1 MEQNFSM
8 NISSLSKY
16 ALAAVAS
23 ASILAACSAGS
34 QSGMGSAAGTTP
46 SMKGGIANLVA
57 HNGVLHAAGVHGVI
71 NPDKKAKG
79 GFAYITDYGANVV
92 YVYDYSSKTG
102 KFGSEAGSTTSGI
115 SGPQGACASK
125 KGEAYIANTN
135 DSNLLGYKGGSTTS
149 NATLTDT
156 GEYPAGCSVDKK
168 GDVAVSNICNSASCG
183 AGDVAVFKGG
193 TGSPTAITCPN
204 LRRYYF
210 IAYDSQSNI
219 WVDGED
225 SSYAFALCEIKAG
238 SSSGTA
244 ITLNVIPEFPGG
256 VAVSGKDVTVMDQDT
271 DTVDQYTISGT
282 SGTEVGS
289 VDLSGASDPVQD
301 WIAKKYVLASN
312 AGEGSTC
319 SWKYPAGGSEVSCAT
334 GFSEPIG
341 VSVAK

>member
-1 MEQNFSM
+1 M

-34 QSGMGSAAGTTP
+34 QSGVGSAGTMPLT
-46 SMKGGIANLVA
+46 KGGIANLVA
-57 HNGVLHAAGVHGVI
+57 HNGNVLPLGTHGVV
-71 NPDKKAKG
+71 NPDKKNKG
-79 GFAYITDYGANVV
+79 GYAYISDYGSNNV
-92 YVYDYSSKTG
+92 YVYNISQSSG
-102 KFGSEAGSTTSGI
+102 AFGSEVGSTNSGI
-115 SGPQGACASK
+115 SGPQGMCASK
-125 KGEAYIANTN
+125 KGEAWVANTN

-149 NATLTDT
+149 NASLTDT

-168 GDVAVSNICNSASCG
+168 GDVAVSNICNSTSCG
-183 AGDVAVFKGG
+183 PGDVAVFKGG

-210 IAYDSQSNI
+210 IAYDKQDNI

-225 SSYAFALCEIKAG
+225 SSYVTALCEIKAG

-244 ITLNVIPEFPGG
+244 ISLNVTPEFPGG
-256 VAVSGKDVTVMDQDT
+256 VTVGGKDIGVLDQDT
-271 DTVDQYTISGT
+271 DTIDLYTISGT
-282 SGTEVGS
+282 SGTEVGTVS
-289 VDLSGASDPVQD
+289 LSGASDPVQD
-301 WIAKKYVLASN
+301 FLDKKFVLASN

-319 SWKYPAGGSEVSCAT
+319 SWAYPAGGSDVSCAT

-341 VSVAK
+341 VAVAK